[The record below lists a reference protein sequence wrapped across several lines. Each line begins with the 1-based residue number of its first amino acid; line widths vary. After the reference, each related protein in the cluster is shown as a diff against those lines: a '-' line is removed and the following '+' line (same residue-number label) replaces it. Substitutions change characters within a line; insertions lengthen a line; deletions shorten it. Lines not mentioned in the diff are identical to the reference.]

1 MSDETKVSIRAAA
14 RSLRVSDTALR
25 KARQR
30 GRCSFN
36 DDGTVDVEKVRLQ
49 LAATTNPVRGGRRR
63 PRDDFVSEIQLPD
76 APAPVTATLASA
88 RLRREL
94 AEARRAELDLAHQE
108 GRLGDCEA
116 MTAEYVRHV
125 VAARQM
131 LQAMSSRL
139 APALAAE
146 AHPKKC
152 AALIDEEVRHV
163 CAKLSH
169 CDEPAST

>member
-14 RSLRVSDTALR
+14 RSLRMSDTALR

-76 APAPVTATLASA
+76 APAPVTATIASA

-94 AEARRAELDLAHQE
+94 AEARRWARPSAP
-108 GRLGDCEA
+108 GRP
-116 MTAEYVRHV
+116 
-125 VAARQM
+125 AR
-131 LQAMSSRL
+131 RL
-139 APALAAE
+139 RS
-146 AHPKKC
+146 
-152 AALIDEEVRHV
+152 D
-163 CAKLSH
+163 
-169 CDEPAST
+169 DG